1 MKTRM
6 FQQILT
12 LTCMGFL
19 WTGCQS
25 GPFASRSDS
34 PRKAL
39 VERSP
44 ETEEESAMQKKLRE
58 AMAQERSKA
67 RRHRLRDELKSEV
80 SPEQLAAL
88 KGSEQQIVQTAAK
101 VEAQALPLSD
111 LQAAASQSAAP
122 QTDASS
128 LQRELNQAYEA
139 DRSGNLEKALGY
151 YQRVLAMN
159 PEHFEALHRLAIIED
174 KKQNFPAAE
183 AYYLQAL
190 KLDPSNADLL
200 SDIGYS
206 YMLQGRDDYGEKY
219 LEEALKYQPAHA
231 RSLDHLGWYYGR
243 TGRYDQALAM
253 FRKTSGEAQ
262 AREKFARLFPGVNP
276 GSATGGQNPVPQYP
290 DQLSQYPGNQQSA
303 ERNHAGIQTVGQMQ
317 STPGQPVQYANNG
330 NPEQQPLSSP
340 DAAAMNPT
348 HQIAEMMRREREKA
362 IQARQSTQQLPAIS
376 PNPAMTQ
383 MRQVTGSHAPAAP
396 LQNSQL
402 QMPQMQSP
410 QMQSPQFQTAQSQMP
425 QQQPVES
432 PQPVNQYA
440 NQPAVEP
447 GQIQAWPPA
456 NDPTLSQAAEA
467 SQYWADKEQQLQNRQ
482 QPQQQMAARPYSNQS
497 LPQQNYQGY
506 PPNQLQGQYRNV
518 PPGYQPMQ
526 SAPQQMMPVRGPQP
540 GQQLYGNQ
548 YQSTPGQF
556 PDYRSTQS
564 GAQEAGQNPPQN
576 DQDLMREVARTGM
589 NMGPGQMF
597 PMSDAAPGQLQGNNS
612 PLMSSQMGSGGV
624 IPASAQVPFQN
635 AYGTNGPNGLQ
646 PQMGQGMPQGG
657 VSQAGYQYS
666 GQPAGQGNV
675 YHASMPQRLPA
686 QEQPMSSALP
696 QSAMFSNN
704 PVAAPANVRFQN
716 ASGTAADLR
725 TGYQGSLNGSQNL
738 NEQSASPF
746 QWGSQPTNSQYQF
759 SDPQRQY

>member
-39 VERSP
+39 VERTP
-44 ETEEESAMQKKLRE
+44 EKEEESAMQKKLRE
-58 AMAQERSKA
+58 AMAEERSKA
-67 RRHRLRDELKSEV
+67 RRQRLRDELKSGV
-80 SPEQLAAL
+80 TPEQLAAL

-128 LQRELNQAYEA
+128 LQQELNQAYEA
-139 DRSGNLEKALGY
+139 DRSGNLEKAQGY

-159 PEHFEALHRLAIIED
+159 PEHYEALHRLAIIED

-219 LEEALKYQPAHA
+219 LEEALKYQPGHA

-243 TGRYDQALAM
+243 TGRYEQALAM
-253 FRKTSGEAQ
+253 FRKTGGEAQ

-290 DQLSQYPGNQQSA
+290 DQLSQYPGNSQAA
-303 ERNHAGIQTVGQMQ
+303 ERNRAGIQPVGQMQ

-330 NPEQQPLSSP
+330 NPEQQSLSSP

-348 HQIAEMMRREREKA
+348 QQIAEMMRREREKA
-362 IQARQSTQQLPAIS
+362 IQSRQSAQQLPAIR

-383 MRQVTGSHAPAAP
+383 MRQVTGSHAPSAP
-396 LQNSQL
+396 LHNSQL
-402 QMPQMQSP
+402 QNPQMH
-410 QMQSPQFQTAQSQMP
+410 SPQFQAAQSQTP
-425 QQQPVES
+425 QQQPVDS

-440 NQPAVEP
+440 QQPAIEP

-456 NDPTLSQAAEA
+456 NDPALSQAAEA
-467 SQYWADKEQQLQNRQ
+467 SQYWADKEQQLLQNPQ
-482 QPQQQMAARPYSNQS
+482 QAQQQMAARPNPNQ
-497 LPQQNYQGY
+497 PFVQQQNPQGY
-506 PPNQLQGQYRNV
+506 PPHQLQGQYRNV

-526 SAPQQMMPVRGPQP
+526 SAPRQTMPARGPQP

-556 PDYRSTQS
+556 PDYRSTQN
-564 GAQEAGQNPPQN
+564 GTPDAGQNTQQN

-597 PMSDAAPGQLQGNNS
+597 PMTDSAPGQLQENNS

-635 AYGTNGPNGLQ
+635 AYGANGQNGLQ
-646 PQMGQGMPQGG
+646 PQMGQGMSQGG
-657 VSQAGYQYS
+657 VRQAGYEYS
-666 GQPAGQGNV
+666 SQTAGQGNV
-675 YHASMPQRLPA
+675 YHASMPQRFPA
-686 QEQPMSSALP
+686 QGQPMSSALP
-696 QSAMFSNN
+696 QSEMYSNN
-704 PVAAPANVRFQN
+704 PVVAPANVRYQN
-716 ASGTAADLR
+716 AAGTAGDLQP
-725 TGYQGSLNGSQNL
+725 GYQGNLNGSQNL
-738 NEQSASPF
+738 NQPSSSPF